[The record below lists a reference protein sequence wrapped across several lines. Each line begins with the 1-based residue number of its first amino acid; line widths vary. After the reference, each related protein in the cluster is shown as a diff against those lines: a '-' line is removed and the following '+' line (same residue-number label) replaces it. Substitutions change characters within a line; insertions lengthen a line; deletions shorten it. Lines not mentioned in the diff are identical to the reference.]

1 MKRLILMGAGHAHLV
16 VLQHFLKSPLRNVEL
31 VLVTPSRWQYYS
43 GMIPGWIAG
52 HYTIDECRIEVE
64 PVVRAAGGRLI
75 LDAVVAVQADQKQ
88 LRLAGGEWLSYDAL
102 SIDIGARTNLS
113 SLNGYAGPVLSIK
126 PLEQFYPQW
135 QQLAESGNQA
145 GKHLVIVGGGAA
157 GAELAMAIAYQ
168 GQRRPDAGPRITLIA
183 GEQGLLPD
191 FGRRLRKLTSKAL
204 SRLDIERVNQRA
216 TGAGE
221 ALQLSCG
228 QTLQADLIMAVTG
241 AAPFDFLATSGLAT
255 DDKGFVLVNACHQS
269 PSHPDVFAAGDA
281 CSRVDQSL
289 NRSGVHAV
297 RAGPVLAANLR
308 AFLGGGSLSTF
319 KPRTNTL
326 YLIACGGKTATGSY
340 GLLAFSGKWVW
351 WLKDRID
358 RGFVAGF
365 LRHRDNQM

>member
-1 MKRLILMGAGHAHLV
+1 
-16 VLQHFLKSPLRNVEL
+16 
-31 VLVTPSRWQYYS
+31 
-43 GMIPGWIAG
+43 
-52 HYTIDECRIEVE
+52 
-64 PVVRAAGGRLI
+64 
-75 LDAVVAVQADQKQ
+75 
-88 LRLAGGEWLSYDAL
+88 
-102 SIDIGARTNLS
+102 
-113 SLNGYAGPVLSIK
+113 
-126 PLEQFYPQW
+126 W

-168 GQRRPDAGPRITLIA
+168 GRRRPDAGPRITLIA

-289 NRSGVHAV
+289 NRSGVHSV

-340 GLLAFSGKWVW
+340 GLLAFPGQWVW

-365 LRHRDNQM
+365 LRHRANQMSRRQSRAGRRTMQATDQAMQQAAEQLGQLLLQQGRTIATAESCTGGWVAKMLTDRAGSSAYLMAGLVTYSNEAKQAILGVSGTTL